1 MKTRIA
7 LLTTVM
13 AAICG
18 AQSATPEL
26 SLSANGRART
36 QLRSGQPLILELS
49 VMHPQMVEPLEGE
62 ERQPVVLPA
71 LDESW
76 AKAVRVALYN
86 STGEAVDVAFT
97 LHTPPEQ
104 RLVLNPAEQ
113 AEAAWSLSPE
123 QTAALPEGAYVV
135 RATLDTSTIAL
146 GDEWNGTL
154 EAGEVP
160 VDLRA
165 MPAEPTSSERAEH
178 LRLLAEYA
186 ALRNALDEAIAHT
199 EDWIRLQPENA
210 QAHGM
215 KAELLERAGRTGEA
229 FQFYGQAIAISEAQ
243 QQAAEMHA
251 REQHGVLNQ
260 RIADLMRRLV
270 APR

>member
-1 MKTRIA
+1 MKTRIT
-7 LLTTVM
+7 LLTMMM

-26 SLSANGRART
+26 SLSANGRAKT
-36 QLRSGQPLILELS
+36 QLGSGQPLILQLS
-49 VMHPQMVEPLEGE
+49 VMHPQILEAQEGE
-62 ERQPVVLPA
+62 ERHPVVLPA

-76 AKAVRVALYN
+76 AKAVRITLHN
-86 STGEAVDVAFT
+86 SNGEAVDLPFT
-97 LHTPPEQ
+97 LHASPDQ

-113 AEAAWSLSPE
+113 AEAYWSLSPE
-123 QTAALPEGAYVV
+123 QTATLAEGVYVV

-154 EAGEVP
+154 DADEIPFE
-160 VDLRA
+160 LRA
-165 MPAEPTSSERAEH
+165 MPAEPGINERAEH
-178 LRLLAEYA
+178 LRLLAEYT
-186 ALRNALDEAIAHT
+186 ALRNSLDEAIVHT

-210 QAHGM
+210 PAHAM

-229 FQFYGQAIAISEAQ
+229 FQFYGQAIAINEAQ
-243 QQAAEMHA
+243 QEAAEMHA
-251 REQHGVLNQ
+251 REQHGALNQ

>member
-1 MKTRIA
+1 MKIRITV
-7 LLTTVM
+7 LTMMM
-13 AAICG
+13 AALCG

-26 SLSANGRART
+26 SVSVNDRAKT
-36 QLRSGQPLILELS
+36 QLRAGQPLMVQLS
-49 VMHPQMVEPLEGE
+49 VLHPLMLEPREGE
-62 ERQPVVLPA
+62 EWHPVVLPA

-76 AKAVRVALYN
+76 AKAVRVTLYN
-86 STGEAVDVAFT
+86 SNGEAVDIAFT

-123 QTAALPEGAYVV
+123 QTAALAEGPYLL

-154 EAGEVP
+154 DAGEVNIN
-160 VDLRA
+160 LKA
-165 MPAEPTSSERAEH
+165 TPAEPTVAERAED

-186 ALRNALDEAIAHT
+186 ALRNSLDEAIVRT

-215 KAELLERAGRTGEA
+215 KAELLERAGHTGAA
-229 FQFYGQAIAISEAQ
+229 FQYYGQAIAISEAQ
-243 QQAAEMHA
+243 EQAAERHA

-260 RIADLMRRLV
+260 RIADMLRRMIV
-270 APR
+270 HP

>member
-7 LLTTVM
+7 FLTMVL
-13 AAICG
+13 AALCG

-49 VMHPQMVEPLEGE
+49 VMHPQMVEAHEGE
-62 ERQPVVLPA
+62 ERHPVVLPA

-76 AKAVRVALYN
+76 AKVVRVALYN
-86 STGEAVDVAFT
+86 SSGEAVDVAFT
-97 LHTPPEQ
+97 LHTPPDQ

-123 QTAALPEGAYVV
+123 QTAALPEGQYVV

-154 EAGEVP
+154 DAGEVP
-160 VDLRA
+160 VDLKA
-165 MPAEPTSSERAEH
+165 MPAEPTTGERAEH

-186 ALRNALDEAIAHT
+186 ALRNALDEALQRA
-199 EDWIRLQPENA
+199 EEWINLQPENA
-210 QAHGM
+210 PAHAM

-243 QQAAEMHA
+243 EQAADMHV
-251 REQHGVLNQ
+251 REQHGTLNQ
-260 RIADLMRRLV
+260 RISDLLRGLRT
-270 APR
+270 PQ